1 MSPNPPKKK
10 NKLGYIL
17 KGGFLFHPFVLK
29 QVPLLLLVMIFS
41 FMTICVRY
49 TVDLQIVHIQN
60 LKREE
65 VDMKYKALSKQ
76 AELLEMSRESQVI
89 ERLKTVNSKLELAKE
104 PPYIIK

>member
-1 MSPNPPKKK
+1 MSYTPKKK
-10 NKLGYIL
+10 KNNLGYIL

-76 AELLEMSRESQVI
+76 AELLEMSRESKVI
-89 ERLKTVNSKLELAKE
+89 QRLHEVNSKLELAKE